1 MQHWLLAFAVLAGTI
16 LAAVVGMSAA
26 VDTIAVVLICMRV
39 VAAELTVAAEPAEPA
54 VAAEPAEQNDI
65 ELEQFE

>member
-1 MQHWLLAFAVLAGTI
+1 MQHWLLAFAVLAVAI

-26 VDTIAVVLICMRV
+26 VDTIVVVLICM
-39 VAAELTVAAEPAEPA
+39 TA

-65 ELEQFE
+65 ELGQFE